1 MHNHAS
7 CEHVEHASVLARVP
21 FGSIQKF
28 APSWVGDP
36 RATPDCCSGYVL
48 QIKELLSNVQ
58 AQKRGGKDA
67 SSGGGGLLAAK
78 AKISGGAG
86 KRQETA
92 PAA

>member
-1 MHNHAS
+1 
-7 CEHVEHASVLARVP
+7 
-21 FGSIQKF
+21 
-28 APSWVGDP
+28 
-36 RATPDCCSGYVL
+36 
-48 QIKELLSNVQ
+48 VQ

-67 SSGGGGLLAAK
+67 SSGGGAGLLAAK